1 MTDIPPGSDRPS
13 DRPPDRPLFTEAGA
27 SWLWLLAGP
36 VAAVVMI
43 FVQFRAGM
51 GLRLGVPAMFMVMVS
66 GFLALQ
72 VKAARVHTSVELTGE
87 TLREGTE
94 TLPLTEIVS
103 IYPEPENTVRSAGL
117 MDKWQGRALGISAT
131 GPLEKWQTARALG
144 ELSGVPKG
152 RTPVGLRLTGDRYVQ
167 AWARDPDALRAELT
181 RLVGEQP

>member
-1 MTDIPPGSDRPS
+1 MSELPNEPPVYAER
-13 DRPPDRPLFTEAGA
+13 GA

-36 VAAVVMI
+36 AAGLVMV
-43 FVQFRAGM
+43 FVQYRAGV
-51 GLRLGVPAMFMVMVS
+51 GLQVGVPLMFMVMVS

-72 VKAARVHTSVELTGE
+72 VKAARVHTSIELTDE

-94 TLPLTEIVS
+94 TLPLSEIVS
-103 IYPEPENTVRSAGL
+103 IYPEPENTVKAAGL

-152 RTPVGLRLTGDRYVQ
+152 RTPIGLRLTGDRYVQ
-167 AWARDPDALRAELT
+167 AWARNPDALRAELT
-181 RLVGEQP
+181 RLVAGEAS